1 MVNNMLLNATVHPAP
16 ASAPAPAKAAKVK
29 AAPASAPNDTLAKRL
44 GERVSDDFFL
54 SLLKAVKSTGEKS
67 EAAVQRV
74 FLAAWRDL
82 ACSHSLKRLNL
93 AFEAMEG
100 NPFKTQFSMAIRTL
114 AGMGKRNSDA
124 TSDKL
129 ARTGINPLIY
139 DAKAQAFIWAYDS
152 RQARSVKKQIEENF
166 RNFATVHFRT
176 VKLESAGKKLVTWSE
191 IDAFRK
197 RLSSAKNQGRIYE
210 PDLNK
215 ITELLNELERI
226 SAKN

>member
-1 MVNNMLLNATVHPAP
+1 M
-16 ASAPAPAKAAKVK
+16 
-29 AAPASAPNDTLAKRL
+29 
-44 GERVSDDFFL
+44 SDDFFL

-74 FLAAWRDL
+74 FLASWRDL
-82 ACSHSLKRLNL
+82 ACSHSLKRLNS
-93 AFEAMEG
+93 AYEAMES
-100 NPFKTQFSMAIRTL
+100 NPFKSQFSAAIRAL

-139 DAKAQAFIWAYDS
+139 DAKAQAFIWAYDA
-152 RQARSVKKQIEENF
+152 RQARAVKRQIEENF
-166 RNFATVHFRT
+166 RAFATVHFRT
-176 VKLESAGKKLVTWSE
+176 VKLEAAGKKLVTWSE
-191 IDAFRK
+191 IDAFQK